1 MIKNNLKS
9 IRMQEYMQNKR
20 EFSKTIG
27 IAEQQYLRY
36 ENALTLPSLEISLKI
51 SYKLNKTVN
60 EIWYIENEKMT
71 D

>member
-20 EFSKTIG
+20 EFAKTIG

-36 ENALTLPSLEISLKI
+36 ENALTHPSLEISLKI

-60 EIWYIENEKMT
+60 EIWYIENDKN

>member
-20 EFSKTIG
+20 EFAKNIG

-36 ENALTLPSLEISLKI
+36 ENELTFPSLEVSLKM

-60 EIWYIENEKMT
+60 DIWYLENEKIN